1 MKYSVIFYH
10 KLKKYS
16 HSHSDVRD
24 TDNNDEGQ
32 VEDGV
37 PSAASAGNN
46 VEDIDATT
54 GAEEDVQEAESNLV
68 KLPRIM
74 NNSTVVSIET
84 QYQYQAKKRK
94 SEEFSLSLSLSN
106 APTSAA
112 DQKTKEGTREI
123 SV

>member
-24 TDNNDEGQ
+24 TDNNDEGK

-84 QYQYQAKKRK
+84 RPVPSGKEKAK
-94 SEEFSLSLSLSN
+94 SSPLSLSL
-106 APTSAA
+106 
-112 DQKTKEGTREI
+112 
-123 SV
+123 

>member
-16 HSHSDVRD
+16 HSHSDVRN

-94 SEEFSLSLSLSN
+94 SEEFSPSLSLSL
-106 APTSAA
+106 
-112 DQKTKEGTREI
+112 
-123 SV
+123 